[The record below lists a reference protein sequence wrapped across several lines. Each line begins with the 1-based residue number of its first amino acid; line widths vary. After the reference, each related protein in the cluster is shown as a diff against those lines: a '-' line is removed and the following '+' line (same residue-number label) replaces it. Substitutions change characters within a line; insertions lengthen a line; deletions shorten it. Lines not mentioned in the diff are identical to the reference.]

1 MYHISLFFCDLIT
14 DFFRFP
20 LSFFNPRL
28 HLFLYI
34 LWANSYMHAC
44 LVWVGW
50 HYKGTT
56 VNRLFSVCKFVDFF
70 LIFEAFCNLLLHF
83 YVVDHAHTTVQ
94 DGIKIS
100 TMPVLMWPRVSF
112 KNCLAAV
119 THKFI
124 RYGSGKDMN

>member
-1 MYHISLFFCDLIT
+1 MALQRYNGKPTF
-14 DFFRFP
+14 
-20 LSFFNPRL
+20 
-28 HLFLYI
+28 
-34 LWANSYMHAC
+34 
-44 LVWVGW
+44 
-50 HYKGTT
+50 
-56 VNRLFSVCKFVDFF
+56 FSVQIRRFF

-83 YVVDHAHTTVQ
+83 YVVDHAHATVQ